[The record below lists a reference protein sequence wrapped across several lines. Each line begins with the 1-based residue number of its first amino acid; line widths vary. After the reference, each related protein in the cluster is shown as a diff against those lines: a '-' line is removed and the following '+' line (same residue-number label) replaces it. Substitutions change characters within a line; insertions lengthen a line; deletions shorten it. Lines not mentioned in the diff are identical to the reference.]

1 MRTYL
6 DFEKTIAEIENKV
19 AELRA
24 LTGEGRERLDFR

>member
-24 LTGEGRERLDFR
+24 LTGEGERRFHFR